1 MCSGSA
7 GLTTTLG
14 SLLGNGSSQS
24 SRRSPVGS
32 PVAVHSSTEGLL
44 GGDFWVTNGCL
55 VSSAAAGPAR
65 PTSNSA
71 ALATSSTRVRITQN
85 PLQIG
90 ATASDP
96 TAPVKPGCHKHAG
109 QQALADSSERACDTV
124 GAEPRVG

>member
-24 SRRSPVGS
+24 SSRSAVGS
-32 PVAVHSSTEGLL
+32 PVAVHSSTDGLL
-44 GGDFWVTNGCL
+44 GGDFWVTKGCL

-71 ALATSSTRVRITQN
+71 ALATSSTRVRITAQ
-85 PLQIG
+85 PPPIG
-90 ATASDP
+90 AIARTLPLLSSPA
-96 TAPVKPGCHKHAG
+96 CHKYSAG
-109 QQALADSSERACDTV
+109 QL
-124 GAEPRVG
+124 